1 MSDCGEPA
9 GQRTA
14 DLAGANDAD
23 FHVSSW
29 IDASALGSGRE
40 PLTQSNP
47 CWPDTGHRLGYVSA
61 MLAPDRRRHLS
72 FRHTTRAMFAHGVPL
87 LLMVLLALGL
97 GMAIYHW
104 GAGLPWTDA
113 FLNAAMI
120 LGGMGPVNDLTRASA
135 ATKWLAGVYA
145 LFSGLVFLV
154 IAGAMLGPLVHAML
168 HHFHVES
175 PQTKRA
181 HESK

>member
-1 MSDCGEPA
+1 MIPERPHHFTF
-9 GQRTA
+9 QRVA
-14 DLAGANDAD
+14 
-23 FHVSSW
+23 
-29 IDASALGSGRE
+29 
-40 PLTQSNP
+40 
-47 CWPDTGHRLGYVSA
+47 
-61 MLAPDRRRHLS
+61 
-72 FRHTTRAMFAHGVPL
+72 RAMFQHGLAL
-87 LLMVLLALGL
+87 LALVLAALGL
-97 GMAIYHW
+97 GIAIYHW
-104 GAGLPWTDA
+104 AAGLPLTDA

-135 ATKWLAGVYA
+135 ATKWLAGFYA

-175 PQTKRA
+175 PQPKRA